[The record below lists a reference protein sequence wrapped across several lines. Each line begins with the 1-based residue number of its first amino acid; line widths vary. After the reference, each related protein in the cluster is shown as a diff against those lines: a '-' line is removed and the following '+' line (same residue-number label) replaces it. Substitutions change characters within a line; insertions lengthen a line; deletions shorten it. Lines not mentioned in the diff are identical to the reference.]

1 MMQETRQQ
9 ILDHL
14 RLTPEATVREL
25 GDVLGLTPSG
35 IRQHLMVLEQTG
47 LVGTREE
54 RGKVGRPA
62 LVYSLTASGEATF
75 PTDYDLLSTILL
87 DEMREQAGSANFQN
101 AIQRIATRMAE
112 PHVEQLAGGSPEQRV
127 EATCAILR
135 SRSVVADWAR
145 DGDSFILNERTCPYP
160 EVARKNSAACA
171 IDTAY
176 VQQLTGMDARLAN
189 CRVRGDE
196 GCMYVLAPQSAATG

>member
-1 MMQETRQQ
+1 MVLQ
-9 ILDHL
+9 
-14 RLTPEATVREL
+14 EL
-25 GDVLGLTPSG
+25 GPVVAET
-35 IRQHLMVLEQTG
+35 T
-47 LVGTREE
+47 LVRCHN
-54 RGKVGRPA
+54 R
-62 LVYSLTASGEATF
+62 SLCGVV
-75 PTDYDLLSTILL
+75 
-87 DEMREQAGSANFQN
+87 
-101 AIQRIATRMAE
+101 
-112 PHVEQLAGGSPEQRV
+112 VEQLAGGSPEQRV